1 LDAVPQ
7 LCLSHQNECL
17 SEWFTS
23 NGEEAIDLDMLKTTK
38 YYFEQFNKFKRIL
51 HIGLTG
57 REHVP
62 SNSDV
67 ESWYNKAF
75 LNDVLLICRQVKH

>member
-1 LDAVPQ
+1 
-7 LCLSHQNECL
+7 
-17 SEWFTS
+17 
-23 NGEEAIDLDMLKTTK
+23 MLKTTK